1 MIALVILAALMAMAM
16 AVAAA
21 ILFERNRRLRTR
33 SRKGSR
39 YFSVSLTNP
48 DAPARPDDHVP

>member
-1 MIALVILAALMAMAM
+1 MIALVILAALVAL

-48 DAPARPDDHVP
+48 DAPTPPDDRAP